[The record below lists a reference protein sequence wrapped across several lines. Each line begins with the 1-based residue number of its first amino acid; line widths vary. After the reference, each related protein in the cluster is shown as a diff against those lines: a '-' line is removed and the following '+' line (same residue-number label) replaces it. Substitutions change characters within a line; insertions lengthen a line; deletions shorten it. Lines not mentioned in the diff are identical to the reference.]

1 MFVQNSLRFR
11 VLPNDEVLDG
21 LWIKALG
28 GIAIGESPFEVVCRR
43 LLGSDKLQPTTRL
56 ANEVVTSALG
66 RRTVTMLQNKGR
78 ESVRHLCCVEHLH
91 PLGN

>member
-28 GIAIGESPFEVVCRR
+28 GIVIGESPVEVVCRR
-43 LLGSDKLQPTTRL
+43 LLGRDKLPPTTMR
-56 ANEVVTSALG
+56 ANEVVARIDELRRVAAARNRARAALG
-66 RRTVTMLQNKGR
+66 
-78 ESVRHLCCVEHLH
+78 
-91 PLGN
+91 